1 MYVIIQVYQVCSS
14 DLHDVCILD
23 KLSMFSPLSATVTL
37 PHRSPRCMQRSV
49 PSHSKR
55 MWCPWACAGHVVW
68 SQRGAMRSREGEDK
82 PGVVGIWGGNRG
94 ITWLPEYPYA
104 CVPAYPVSILYL
116 DTQYL
121 CTYVLVHLGVHPLKY
136 LCTCEITLQIC
147 NVILNILITICY
159 TEESSV
165 FPTLLMP
172 QILFQNNQ
180 PSTTSTTNYSLQT
193 NSY

>member
-94 ITWLPEYPYA
+94 ITWLPEYPICVRT
-104 CVPAYPVSILYL
+104 CVPGFNFVLRYL
-116 DTQYL
+116 VLMYL
-121 CTYVLVHLGVHPLKY
+121 CTRSLRCPPTQVPVY
-136 LCTCEITLQIC
+136 L
-147 NVILNILITICY
+147 
-159 TEESSV
+159 
-165 FPTLLMP
+165 
-172 QILFQNNQ
+172 
-180 PSTTSTTNYSLQT
+180 
-193 NSY
+193 

>member
-94 ITWLPEYPYA
+94 ITWLPEYPICVRT
-104 CVPAYPVSILYL
+104 CVPGFNIVLRYLVSRVLMYFMYSFTQVSTHSSTCVPVKSHYKYVMLY
-116 DTQYL
+116 
-121 CTYVLVHLGVHPLKY
+121 
-136 LCTCEITLQIC
+136 
-147 NVILNILITICY
+147 
-159 TEESSV
+159 
-165 FPTLLMP
+165 
-172 QILFQNNQ
+172 
-180 PSTTSTTNYSLQT
+180 
-193 NSY
+193 